1 MSSHSQSSESAV
13 SGTSDRAATHKK
25 MLLFINVFPHNWQ
38 VVKAE
43 YGRRFDMRMWDGH
56 HDSVSTL
63 ARLARNADRVYANTD
78 VLTHP
83 QDEKLR
89 ALAGSKYVRY
99 TGSTSKIR
107 RVLDN
112 DIALSII

>member
-1 MSSHSQSSESAV
+1 MSSHSRMMQSATNDV
-13 SGTSDRAATHKK
+13 VDRATRKK